1 MENQENEKVI
11 NLAKKIVKQI
21 LQKIA
26 KQETLTL
33 ENKRRIKETVRSEI
47 SNILLV
53 EADRISEKIKEEVND
68 ILKVFDSV
76 YEQVFDEYLDKSIRE
91 HEQVKKNTLKAE
103 ISMQQ
108 KADEFNRRIRVYVDK
123 IDKQRPIEEGKKEIK
138 FTPLINGK
146 FVDNIDKEIGE

>member
-11 NLAKKIVKQI
+11 NLTKKIVKQI

-103 ISMQQ
+103 ISMKQ
-108 KADEFNRRIRVYVDK
+108 KADEFNRRIRVYVNK
-123 IDKQRPIEEGKKEIK
+123 IDNQRPIEEERKEIK

>member
-1 MENQENEKVI
+1 MENQENEKII

-53 EADRISEKIKEEVND
+53 EADRISKKIREEVND

-103 ISMQQ
+103 ISMKQ
-108 KADEFNRRIRVYVDK
+108 KADEFNRRIRVYVNK
-123 IDKQRPIEEGKKEIK
+123 IDNQRPIEEERKEIK

>member
-11 NLAKKIVKQI
+11 NLTKKIVKQI

-76 YEQVFDEYLDKSIRE
+76 YEQVFDEYLDKSVRE
-91 HEQVKKNTLKAE
+91 HYQVKKNTLKAE
-103 ISMQQ
+103 TSMQQ
-108 KADEFNRRIRVYVDK
+108 KADEFNRKIREYVNK
-123 IDKQRPIEEGKKEIK
+123 IDNQRPIEEGKKEMK
-138 FTPLINGK
+138 FTPVINGK
-146 FVDNIDKEIGE
+146 FVNNTDKEIGE